1 MSGLEF
7 RFLQDGAQSPADV
20 AAELVAFLDTAR
32 ESLDVAIYDFEARTG
47 ATAAVAD
54 ALEAA
59 AGRGVRVRVVFN
71 VERPRGASDPRPPV
85 CEPAVVD
92 GLEVPTRGV
101 SGNGALMH
109 HKYVVRDAAEVWT
122 GSTNWT
128 QDAFGREENVV
139 VRLASGEIAAG
150 FAANFQRLWDRERVD
165 GSGAAGDE
173 TAVDGAPVR
182 ALFSPDGP
190 SLGQAIANRIGEA
203 RRRIRI
209 ASPVLTSGPILGTL
223 AELAGRH
230 AFDLSGAYDE
240 TQMQEVRDQWARVPG
255 NHWKI
260 EAWDVI
266 RPRLAGKRSTPYG
279 NASVH
284 DYMHAKITVADDE
297 VLTGSY
303 NASHGGEDNAE
314 NLVHIRSEAVAERF
328 VEFVDGIVL
337 RYGSTPAGP
346 AGKPAGA
353 S

>member
-20 AAELVAFLDTAR
+20 AAELVAFLDTAT
-32 ESLDVAIYDFEARTG
+32 ESLEVAIYDFEAGAG

-85 CEPAVVD
+85 CEPAVVE

-173 TAVDGAPVR
+173 IAVDGAPVR

-279 NASVH
+279 SASVH
-284 DYMHAKITVADDE
+284 DYMHAKITVADDT
-297 VLTGSY
+297 VFVGSF
-303 NASHGGEDNAE
+303 NLSHSGELNAE
-314 NLVHIRSEAVAERF
+314 NVLEIADSVLADQLADYIDDVRAKYPAV
-328 VEFVDGIVL
+328 DL
-337 RYGSTPAGP
+337 PA
-346 AGKPAGA
+346 
-353 S
+353 